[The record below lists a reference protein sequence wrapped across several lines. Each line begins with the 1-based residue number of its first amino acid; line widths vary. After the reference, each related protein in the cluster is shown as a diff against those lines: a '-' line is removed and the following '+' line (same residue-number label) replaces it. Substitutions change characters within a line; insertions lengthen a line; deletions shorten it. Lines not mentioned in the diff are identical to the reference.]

1 MSMKRRSV
9 RYVNDQDVLSN
20 TNAQLGTQTQLQTMS
35 EYQTRILSPNHAISK
50 RVRRVAQR
58 IIESSGL
65 GRMKSGGEISTVE
78 QEVPRWGGGADVG
91 EILMAE
97 SGQDHKEGKDVEWEV
112 SYSIAYRGS

>member
-1 MSMKRRSV
+1 MDVNEAQEREVRRFLQHCLLDTD
-9 RYVNDQDVLSN
+9 R
-20 TNAQLGTQTQLQTMS
+20 QLGSQTQLQTMS

-65 GRMKSGGEISTVE
+65 GHMKTGGEISTVE

-97 SGQDHKEGKDVEWEV
+97 SGREQKEGKDVEWEV
-112 SYSIAYRGS
+112 S